1 MRKCAC
7 PNAHTPFSKSEVNKS
22 SAPLFWVTILVSCGQ
37 DWCKKKMYPKRWTR
51 TSWEKYWLQMYF

>member
-1 MRKCAC
+1 VR

-37 DWCKKKMYPKRWTR
+37 DWCKKKCIRKGGPGRVERNIDYKCIFSTE
-51 TSWEKYWLQMYF
+51 T